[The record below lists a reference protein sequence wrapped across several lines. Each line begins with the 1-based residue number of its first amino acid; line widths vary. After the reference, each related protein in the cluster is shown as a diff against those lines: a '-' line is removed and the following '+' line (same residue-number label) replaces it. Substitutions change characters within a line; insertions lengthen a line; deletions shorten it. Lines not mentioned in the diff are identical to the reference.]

1 MPGVA
6 RFDDAV
12 SLRLTC
18 VIAEVITVAAV
29 LTLGVRVGALA
40 LSRRQLTDRIAT

>member
-1 MPGVA
+1 MLGIA
-6 RFDDAV
+6 KADDTV
-12 SLRLTC
+12 SLRLAC
-18 VIAEVITVAAV
+18 VIAEVITVATI